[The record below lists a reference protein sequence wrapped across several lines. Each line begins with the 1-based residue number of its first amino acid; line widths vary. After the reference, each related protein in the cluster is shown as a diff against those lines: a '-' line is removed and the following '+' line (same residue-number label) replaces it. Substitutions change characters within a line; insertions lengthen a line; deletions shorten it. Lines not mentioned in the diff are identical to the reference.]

1 MTLRV
6 AINGFGRIGRTV
18 LRSILEE
25 NRNDVEVVAINGTA
39 PVETLAHLLKYDSVH
54 GRYRGEVSIGENMID
69 AGRGPMTITSS
80 RDPAALPWGE
90 MGVDLVFEC
99 TGAFNDRDKAAA
111 HLASGASRVLI
122 SAPAKNVDNTVVY
135 GVNDASL
142 TADHVVV
149 SNASCTT
156 NCLAPLAKV
165 LHEGIGIEQGFM
177 TTIHSYT
184 TDQRILDNTHKDLY
198 RSRSAGMNLVP
209 TTTGAAKAVGMV
221 MPELEGRLDGV
232 AMRVPTPNVSVVD
245 LKFMPSRPTSADE
258 INSLMKTA
266 ADGPMRGILGY
277 TDEKLVSSDFV
288 HDPHSSIFHADQTK
302 VMAGGLCR
310 VMAWYDNEWGF
321 SCRMVDTAVAM
332 GKLI

>member
-122 SAPAKNVDNTVVY
+122 SAPAKNVDNTIVY

-245 LKFMPSRPTSADE
+245 LKFMPSRPTLADE

>member
-111 HLASGASRVLI
+111 HLASG
-122 SAPAKNVDNTVVY
+122 PA
-135 GVNDASL
+135 A
-142 TADHVVV
+142 
-149 SNASCTT
+149 C
-156 NCLAPLAKV
+156 
-165 LHEGIGIEQGFM
+165 
-177 TTIHSYT
+177 
-184 TDQRILDNTHKDLY
+184 
-198 RSRSAGMNLVP
+198 
-209 TTTGAAKAVGMV
+209 
-221 MPELEGRLDGV
+221 
-232 AMRVPTPNVSVVD
+232 
-245 LKFMPSRPTSADE
+245 
-258 INSLMKTA
+258 
-266 ADGPMRGILGY
+266 
-277 TDEKLVSSDFV
+277 
-288 HDPHSSIFHADQTK
+288 
-302 VMAGGLCR
+302 
-310 VMAWYDNEWGF
+310 
-321 SCRMVDTAVAM
+321 
-332 GKLI
+332 